1 MEFMK
6 YTNIKDELT
15 IVIPCFNEV
24 NYIGKTLESLQRQ
37 IGIVGTRVIICD
49 NDSTDGTIHEIS
61 RYKEKLKN
69 YLKIELQDGGKVAK
83 ARNVGAR
90 LSTTQYILFLDAD
103 STLTSPKQ
111 IRNCVYKMNEGYSL
125 VTCKVKSIS
134 PSLRSK
140 LSFKLFNLVNY
151 FVSMK
156 TPFAVGT
163 FFLTTR
169 VDFFNYGQFDENLQH
184 SEDYC
189 LSKKY
194 SVNKF
199 KIMNYHVGQ
208 DDRRFKKMGYVGMI
222 RLLVKSFIN
231 RNNINYFREDIGY
244 WK

>member
-1 MEFMK
+1 MK

-15 IVIPCFNEV
+15 IVIPCYNEV
-24 NYIGKTLESLQRQ
+24 NYIGRTLESLKKQ
-37 IGIVGTRVIICD
+37 IGIGGTRVIICD
-49 NDSTDGTIHEIS
+49 NDSNDGTIHEIS

-69 YLKIELQDGGKVAK
+69 YLKIELKKGGRVAR
-83 ARNVGAR
+83 ARNIGAN
-90 LSTTQYILFLDAD
+90 LSTTPYILFLDAD
-103 STLTSPKQ
+103 STLTRPTQ
-111 IRNCVYKMNEGYSL
+111 IKDALNEMKEGYSL

-134 PSLRSK
+134 PSFRSK
-140 LSFKLFNLVNY
+140 LAFKLFNFVNY

-169 VDFFNYGQFDENLQH
+169 VEFFKYGQFDETLQH

-194 SVNKF
+194 NVNEF
-199 KIMNYHVGQ
+199 KIINHYVGQ
-208 DDRRFKKMGYVGMI
+208 DDRRFKKMGYTGMI
-222 RLLVKSFIN
+222 RLLGKSFRN
-231 RNNINYFREDIGY
+231 RNNINYFRQDVGY